1 MGHRAAGTGE
11 VVGGVTLLPLPP
23 YEIDLQVGWEIT
35 PKAWGNGFATEVGHA
50 VAHYAFDAGLDEI
63 FAVVRPRNVKGAA
76 TAPRVGMEWVGV
88 TEEYYNLTLDVYRLR
103 RGDLDMP
110 TLNVSQ
116 TTSEEWGRDERPNR
130 RPRLPG

>member
-1 MGHRAAGTGE
+1 